1 MSLVE
6 NSSAMRDRKVAL
18 RAVPSEAPWSWL
30 AAGWRDLKRG
40 GWVSL
45 SYGLFFALASA
56 AITLGLW
63 LTDSMQVLPPLAA
76 GFMLVGPLL
85 AVGLYE
91 ISRRLEA
98 GKPVSIEAALLS
110 MTRSPVQI
118 GFLGVLLMVCLLFWI
133 RLAFLLFALFLGTG
147 AAPPPEIFVSQLLFT
162 PEGLGLV
169 VVGTLAGA
177 LLAFGVYAI
186 SVVSVPLL
194 LDRDIDAMTAIIA
207 SLKSV
212 RLNWKPL
219 LLWAWLI
226 AIITIAGLATFYVG
240 LIVTFPLI
248 GHATW
253 HAYRDLVEPAAR

>member
-1 MSLVE
+1 MTVVE
-6 NSSAMRDRKVAL
+6 STSGRASVVL
-18 RAVPSEAPWSWL
+18 RSVPSEAPWTWL
-30 AAGWRDLKRG
+30 ARGWQDLRRAR
-40 GWVSL
+40 WVSL
-45 SYGLFFALASA
+45 SYGLCFAVISA
-56 AITLGLW
+56 AITAGLW
-63 LTDSMQVLPPLAA
+63 LTDSLPSLPAVAA

-98 GKPVSIEAALLS
+98 GKPVSIQAAILS
-110 MTRSPVQI
+110 ITRSPVQL
-118 GFLGVLLMVCLLFWI
+118 GFLGVLLMLFLLFWI

-147 AAPPPEIFVSQLLFT
+147 QAPPPEVFLNQLLFT
-162 PEGLGLV
+162 PEGLGLLI
-169 VVGTLAGA
+169 VGTLSGA
-177 LLAFGVYAI
+177 VLAFAAYAI

-194 LDRDIDAMTAIIA
+194 LDRDIDAMSAIIV

-212 RLNWKPL
+212 RKNWKAM

-226 AIITIAGLATFYVG
+226 ALITTVGLATLYVG

-253 HAYRDLVEPAAR
+253 HAYRDLVEPASH